1 MIGMT
6 TVVGKLFV
14 HLVPNMLHY
23 LFDANALEERSQLA
37 CSKVLTHIHADNDI
51 RVLVAAKLSKAQGNN
66 LSIINIHSL
75 HTYVHFESIRTNLS
89 FQTHILLFVILVEY
103 CEADNSTK
111 FPGITSIHYLTTEKH
126 FIFPETLKIMK
137 YHTKTI

>member
-37 CSKVLTHIHADNDI
+37 CSKILTPIHTDNDI
-51 RVLVAAKLSKAQGNN
+51 RVLVAAKLSKVQNKRRAT
-66 LSIINIHSL
+66 I
-75 HTYVHFESIRTNLS
+75 
-89 FQTHILLFVILVEY
+89 
-103 CEADNSTK
+103 
-111 FPGITSIHYLTTEKH
+111 YL
-126 FIFPETLKIMK
+126 
-137 YHTKTI
+137 

>member
-37 CSKVLTHIHADNDI
+37 CSKVLTHADNDI
-51 RVLVAAKLSKAQGNN
+51 RVLVAAKLSKVQNKRRAT
-66 LSIINIHSL
+66 I
-75 HTYVHFESIRTNLS
+75 
-89 FQTHILLFVILVEY
+89 
-103 CEADNSTK
+103 
-111 FPGITSIHYLTTEKH
+111 YL
-126 FIFPETLKIMK
+126 
-137 YHTKTI
+137 